1 MFAPPA
7 MVQRTAGWQPVGW
20 TNTALRAPATAQC
33 LPATNAPISGPSTV
47 MSRPRPGSPEPS
59 RTAIP
64 ASLQRI
70 IDIGSSTGFSRAAT
84 TTASAADPLSA
95 RTADHVPDAPVW
107 SPMQLQRVAVRAAP
121 TPPTAA
127 DIAAAFVQNAIP
139 EPPKTTEHAEP
150 TVARLP
156 DTATTTDPS
165 GNASTDTAPI
175 STDATAAHGTPTG
188 TSPTDIDALV
198 ARLYDPI
205 VRKLKAELRLDRER
219 AGTALDL
226 TL

>member
-1 MFAPPA
+1 MFTPPT
-7 MVQRTAGWQPVGW
+7 MVQRSAGWQPVGR
-20 TNTALRAPATAQC
+20 TNTALRAPATAQP
-33 LPATNAPISGPSTV
+33 LPTTNAPISGPNTV

-59 RTAIP
+59 RTSIP

-70 IDIGSSTGFSRAAT
+70 IDIGSSTVFSRAAT

-95 RTADHVPDAPVW
+95 RTADHVADAPVW

-121 TPPTAA
+121 PAA
-127 DIAAAFVQNAIP
+127 DIAAAFAQSATP

-165 GNASTDTAPI
+165 GNASTDAAPM
-175 STDATAAHGTPTG
+175 SANATATTHGTPTG

>member
-1 MFAPPA
+1 
-7 MVQRTAGWQPVGW
+7 
-20 TNTALRAPATAQC
+20 
-33 LPATNAPISGPSTV
+33 

-70 IDIGSSTGFSRAAT
+70 IDIGSSTGFSHAAT
-84 TTASAADPLSA
+84 TTASAPDPLNA
-95 RTADHVPDAPVW
+95 RTADHVPQW
-107 SPMQLQRVAVRAAP
+107 SSMQLQRVAVRAAP
-121 TPPTAA
+121 PAA
-127 DIAAAFVQNAIP
+127 DIAAAFVQNATP

-165 GNASTDTAPI
+165 GNASTDAAPI
-175 STDATAAHGTPTG
+175 SADATAAHGTPTG
-188 TSPTDIDALV
+188 TSPTDIDTLV

>member
-1 MFAPPA
+1 
-7 MVQRTAGWQPVGW
+7 
-20 TNTALRAPATAQC
+20 
-33 LPATNAPISGPSTV
+33 

-70 IDIGSSTGFSRAAT
+70 IDIGSSTGFSHAAT

-121 TPPTAA
+121 PAA
-127 DIAAAFVQNAIP
+127 DIAAAFAQNATP

-165 GNASTDTAPI
+165 GNASTDAAPI
-175 STDATAAHGTPTG
+175 SADATAAHGTPTG